1 MIKYNLKCQN
11 NHEFESW
18 FSDSREFEK
27 LNKKK
32 LLECIYC
39 SSKKIK
45 KSIMSPMIS
54 SVKGKK
60 NLNKIL
66 QAEKQKLLEI
76 RKYVEKNFEYVG
88 KDFCKKVRDIY
99 YDRNSKKTIYGTT
112 TPEERAELADE
123 GIDLLGIP
131 WVEKDN

>member
-1 MIKYNLKCQN
+1 
-11 NHEFESW
+11 
-18 FSDSREFEK
+18 
-27 LNKKK
+27 
-32 LLECIYC
+32 
-39 SSKKIK
+39 
-45 KSIMSPMIS
+45 MSPMIS

-112 TPEERAELADE
+112 TPEERQELSDE
-123 GIDLLGIP
+123 GIELMSIP
-131 WVEKDN
+131 WIEKEN

>member
-1 MIKYNLKCQN
+1 
-11 NHEFESW
+11 
-18 FSDSREFEK
+18 
-27 LNKKK
+27 
-32 LLECIYC
+32 
-39 SSKKIK
+39 
-45 KSIMSPMIS
+45 MSPMIS